1 MAAARRKAAAAK
13 KLRPGWW
20 SGPRGPSSAAL
31 EETVAGIGRS
41 EALPNRLVTLTPAM
55 QGQVA
60 SIEANLGD
68 TLDQGDL
75 VVELEPAL
83 AKADVAE
90 KKANRDTLQAALDLL
105 TAEPRPEERKG
116 LEIAIDQAR
125 SAVARAQD
133 SLDRLRPLVA
143 RKEASAAQMFDA
155 EQLLV
160 RAQLGQKSAEA
171 QLALL
176 LAGPRPEA
184 VAESKARLGAAEE
197 ALKLAQE
204 HLALHS
210 IRSPID
216 GVLDSL
222 TCHPGQTVAAGLA
235 IGEIVQASQVNVV
248 VWLPPLVASKVAV
261 GQTARL
267 EIGGVG
273 SKPAAAANEQDQHE
287 SGESTEAAERSS
299 RPADGSAAEHQAGS
313 AAEHNEASENETD
326 EDAPPAIEGKV
337 ASVGRIVDVQTGN
350 LPIRLLVDNA
360 DGRIAVGQTLP
371 VTIVIH
377 EHADELVVPSTALV
391 DLGEGP
397 MIMVVRQGKVVPLQ
411 PTAVATHGMWT
422 IVLGTDLQVGE
433 EVVIDGGFN
442 LPEGTR
448 VNIEGKEPAEGE
460 TPAVAEA
467 RP

>member
-1 MAAARRKAAAAK
+1 MLK
-13 KLRPGWW
+13 
-20 SGPRGPSSAAL
+20 
-31 EETVAGIGRS
+31 
-41 EALPNRLVTLTPAM
+41 
-55 QGQVA
+55 
-60 SIEANLGD
+60 
-68 TLDQGDL
+68 
-75 VVELEPAL
+75 
-83 AKADVAE
+83 
-90 KKANRDTLQAALDLL
+90 AALDLL

-116 LEIAIDQAR
+116 LEIAIDQAS

-133 SLDRLRPLVA
+133 ALDRLRPLVA

-160 RAQLGQKSAEA
+160 QAQLGQKSAEA

-222 TCHPGQTVAAGLA
+222 TCHPGQTVAAGFA

-273 SKPAAAANEQDQHE
+273 SKPAVTANEQDQHE
-287 SGESTEAAERSS
+287 PGESTEAAEQPGQPADEH
-299 RPADGSAAEHQAGS
+299 RPAQPPKITKQAKTGPTRMPRRRSKAKWLRSAGS
-313 AAEHNEASENETD
+313 STCK
-326 EDAPPAIEGKV
+326 PAICRFGCW
-337 ASVGRIVDVQTGN
+337 
-350 LPIRLLVDNA
+350 
-360 DGRIAVGQTLP
+360 
-371 VTIVIH
+371 
-377 EHADELVVPSTALV
+377 ST
-391 DLGEGP
+391 
-397 MIMVVRQGKVVPLQ
+397 M
-411 PTAVATHGMWT
+411 PTAR
-422 IVLGTDLQVGE
+422 
-433 EVVIDGGFN
+433 
-442 LPEGTR
+442 LPSAKR
-448 VNIEGKEPAEGE
+448 C
-460 TPAVAEA
+460 
-467 RP
+467 R